1 MRDFNFF
8 EPYIRK
14 EKVEKKKKKRPF
26 IIVVVVFLLIGTVY
40 VYRDAI
46 FNKIAEVTAREEAPI
61 EDERM
66 PELEQKRLELAKL
79 KSADAYLK
87 ETNRI
92 DEQLLNDITT
102 RVPDNAEYDS
112 ISIGEMSTEIRGNA
126 KTVQLTADYGNALKE
141 LEVFEDI
148 FVTNSTYDE
157 EEKRYSFILDIDFE
171 HAQKSSQGDAPA
183 DDDLEEDAG
192 EVDE

>member
-79 KSADAYLK
+79 RSADAYLK

-102 RVPDNAEYDS
+102 RVPEDAEYDS
-112 ISIGEMSTEIRGNA
+112 ISIGELSTEIRGST
-126 KTVQLTADYGNALKE
+126 KTIALTADYGNALKE
-141 LEVFEDI
+141 LEIFEDI
-148 FVTNSTYDE
+148 YVVSTTYE
-157 EEKRYSFILDIDFE
+157 KEGKRYRYILDIDFAHIE
-171 HAQKSSQGDAPA
+171 KSSQGDAPA
-183 DDDLEEDAG
+183 DDNLEEDAG

>member
-26 IIVVVVFLLIGTVY
+26 IVVVVVFLLIGTAY
-40 VYRDAI
+40 VYRDI
-46 FNKIAEVTAREEAPI
+46 IINKITEVIAREEAPI

-79 KSADAYLK
+79 RSADAYLK

-92 DEQLLNDITT
+92 NEQLLNDITT
-102 RVPDNAEYDS
+102 RVPENAEYDS
-112 ISIGEMSTEIRGNA
+112 IRVGELSTEIAGNT
-126 KTVQLTADYGNALKE
+126 KTIELTADYGNALKE

-148 FVTNSTYDE
+148 YVVSTTYEE
-157 EEKRYSFILDIDFE
+157 EEKRYRYILDIDFE
-171 HAQKSSQGDAPA
+171 HIEKSSQDDVPA

>member
-1 MRDFNFF
+1 M
-8 EPYIRK
+8 
-14 EKVEKKKKKRPF
+14 
-26 IIVVVVFLLIGTVY
+26 
-40 VYRDAI
+40 
-46 FNKIAEVTAREEAPI
+46 
-61 EDERM
+61 
-66 PELEQKRLELAKL
+66 
-79 KSADAYLK
+79 K

>member
-8 EPYIRK
+8 EPYIQK
-14 EKVEKKKKKRPF
+14 EKVEKKKKKKPF
-26 IIVVVVFLLIGTVY
+26 IIVIVVFLLIGTAY
-40 VYRDAI
+40 ICRDAI
-46 FNKIAEVTAREEAPI
+46 IRKVVEVTSKEGVEI
-61 EDERM
+61 EDERL
-66 PELEQKRLELAKL
+66 PELEQKQLELARL